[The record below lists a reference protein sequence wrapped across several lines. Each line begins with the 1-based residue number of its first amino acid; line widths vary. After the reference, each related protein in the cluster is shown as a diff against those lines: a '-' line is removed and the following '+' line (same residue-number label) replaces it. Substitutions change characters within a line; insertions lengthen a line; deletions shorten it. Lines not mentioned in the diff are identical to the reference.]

1 MPQKRILAT
10 AVALALSAPA
20 FESNAQ
26 SIAPTTLPTG
36 GRVVA
41 GQATIVQSGAA
52 MQIQQ
57 GSAKAAL
64 DWNTFSIGSQAA
76 VTFNQPSASAIAL
89 NRVLGNDASQI
100 YGRLSANGQV
110 FLLNPNGVLFARG
123 SQVDVGGLVAS
134 TLSMSSDDFMAGRY
148 RLSGAGTGSVVNQ
161 GTING
166 RSVVLLAPSVT
177 NDGTIE
183 AQSGTVS
190 LVAGTAATL
199 DYMADGLV
207 QIRVDQGAVQAEVT
221 NNGLIRADGGT
232 VTLTAKSL
240 DSLARSVVNNTGIIE
255 ARTVETVDGVVRL
268 GGIKLLADDVSV
280 AGSARIDASGASG
293 GGEILIGGN
302 AHGAGSKQPGVD
314 RHGNDRTGS

>member
-1 MPQKRILAT
+1 MPKKRILAT

-20 FESNAQ
+20 FEAYAQ

-41 GQATIVQSGAA
+41 GQATIGQSGAA
-52 MQIQQ
+52 MQIVQ
-57 GSAKAAL
+57 GSTKAAL
-64 DWNTFSIGSQAA
+64 DWASFSIGSQAA

-89 NRVLGNDASQI
+89 NRVLGNNASEI

-148 RLSGAGTGSVVNQ
+148 RLSGAATGSVVNQ
-161 GTING
+161 GSIKG
-166 RSVVLLAPSVT
+166 RSVVLVGPQVT

-183 AQSGTVS
+183 AQSGTIS
-190 LVAGTAATL
+190 LVGASAATL

-207 QIRVDQGAVQAEVT
+207 QIRVDQGALQAEVA
-221 NNGLIRADGGT
+221 NRGLLRADGGN

-255 ARTVETVDGVVRL
+255 ARSVETVDGVVRL
-268 GGIKLLADDVSV
+268 G
-280 AGSARIDASGASG
+280 
-293 GGEILIGGN
+293 
-302 AHGAGSKQPGVD
+302 
-314 RHGNDRTGS
+314 